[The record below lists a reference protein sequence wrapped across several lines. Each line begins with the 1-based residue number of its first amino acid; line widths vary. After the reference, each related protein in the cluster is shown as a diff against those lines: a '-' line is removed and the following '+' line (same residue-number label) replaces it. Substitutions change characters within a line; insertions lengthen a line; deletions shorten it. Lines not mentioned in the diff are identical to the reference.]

1 MAGQN
6 KPAGCTGGKN
16 TAVAI
21 SPRARGTDP
30 PFVCPRDV
38 LRDPCRA
45 SESNALR
52 GAPGKEQFVQ
62 RKIFAALAVLAQVAW
77 LPAPAAAEPAHAVA
91 MHGDPAL
98 PADFPNF
105 PYVTPDAPKGG
116 RVTLASSGSF
126 DNLNPMIV
134 RGEPVQGIREFVI
147 ESLMA
152 RSQDEPFTLYGLIA
166 ETIDV
171 PDDRSQVTFR
181 LDKRARFS
189 DGHPVTAADVLFSFE
204 VLRDKGRPNY
214 RTYYRKVAKA
224 EALSDHEVRFV
235 FADAEDRELP
245 LILGLMPILP
255 RHAMNADRFE
265 ETTLTPLIGSG
276 PYRIANVDP
285 GRSITYRRNP
295 DYWGNDLP
303 VNRGR
308 FNFDEIRFDYFRE
321 ATTQFEAFKTG
332 AIDLRVED
340 DPAMWAKGYDFPA
353 VKSGR
358 IAREE
363 IAIGLPAGMTGL
375 VFNTRRPVFAD
386 PRVRQALIHLF
397 NFEWVNK
404 SFFHGLYKRSQSYFE
419 RSMLSS
425 SGRPADAR
433 ERTLLAPFPDAVL
446 PEIMDGT
453 WRAPESDG
461 TPQNRSNARRAFEM
475 LEAAGYRLEGERL
488 VDTSGHQLTFEI
500 LASNTGQE
508 RLLGAFRGDLARLGI
523 RARIRV
529 VDSAQYQARL
539 KDYDFDMI
547 QFTWPS
553 SLSPGNEQLFR
564 WSSRVADDP
573 GSYNYAGVKNP
584 AADAMI
590 AAMLAAQENED
601 FISAVRALD
610 RVLLS
615 GHYVIPLFHPPAQ
628 WVASWERLA
637 HPGRM
642 PLFGFNLD
650 TWWARPPS

>member
-1 MAGQN
+1 
-6 KPAGCTGGKN
+6 
-16 TAVAI
+16 
-21 SPRARGTDP
+21 
-30 PFVCPRDV
+30 
-38 LRDPCRA
+38 
-45 SESNALR
+45 
-52 GAPGKEQFVQ
+52 
-62 RKIFAALAVLAQVAW
+62 
-77 LPAPAAAEPAHAVA
+77 
-91 MHGDPAL
+91 MHGNPAL
-98 PADFPNF
+98 PAGFPNF
-105 PYVTPDAPKGG
+105 PYAVPDAPKGG
-116 RVTLASSGSF
+116 RVTLGSSSSF

-134 RGEPVQGIREFVI
+134 RGEPVQGIREFVV

-181 LDKRARFS
+181 LDQRARFS
-189 DGHPVTAADVLFSFE
+189 DGTPITAADILFSFE

-214 RTYYRKVAKA
+214 RTYYKKVTKA
-224 EALSDHEVRFV
+224 EAVSDHEVRFV
-235 FADAEDRELP
+235 FADGEDRELP
-245 LILGLMPILP
+245 LILGLMPVLP
-255 RHAMNADRFE
+255 RHAMDAEKFE
-265 ETTLTPLIGSG
+265 ETTLAPLIGSG
-276 PYRIANVDP
+276 PYRIAAVDP
-285 GRSITYRRNP
+285 GRSITYKRNP
-295 DYWGNDLP
+295 DYWAKDLP

-308 FNFDEIRFDYFRE
+308 FNFDEIRFEYYRE
-321 ATTQFEAFKTG
+321 GSTLFEAFKTG
-332 AIDLRVED
+332 AIDLRNED
-340 DPAMWAKGYDFPA
+340 DPATWAKGYDFPA
-353 VKSGR
+353 ARDGR
-358 IAREE
+358 VHREE

-386 PRVRQALIHLF
+386 ERVRQALILLF

-425 SGRPADAR
+425 AGKPADER
-433 ERTLLAPFPDAVL
+433 ERTLLGPFANAVL

-461 TPQNRSNARRAFEM
+461 TPHNRANARKAYEM
-475 LEAAGYRLEGERL
+475 LEAAGYALQGGRL
-488 VDTSGHQLTFEI
+488 VQTKTGNQLNFEI

-508 RLLGAFRGDLARLGI
+508 RLLGAFVGDLAKLGI
-523 RARIRV
+523 KARMRV
-529 VDSAQYQARL
+529 VDSAQYQSRL

-564 WSSRVADDP
+564 WSSRVADQP
-573 GSYNYAGVKNP
+573 GSYNYAGVENP

-590 AAMLAAQENED
+590 TAMLAAHGNEE
-601 FISAVRALD
+601 FVSAVRALD

-615 GHYVIPLFHPPAQ
+615 GHYVIPLFYPPAQ
-628 WVASWERLA
+628 WIASWKRLS
-637 HPGRM
+637 HPEAK

-650 TWWARPPS
+650 TWWVSPQN

>member
-1 MAGQN
+1 M
-6 KPAGCTGGKN
+6 
-16 TAVAI
+16 
-21 SPRARGTDP
+21 
-30 PFVCPRDV
+30 
-38 LRDPCRA
+38 
-45 SESNALR
+45 
-52 GAPGKEQFVQ
+52 
-62 RKIFAALAVLAQVAW
+62 IFATLAVLAQASAV
-77 LPAPAAAEPAHAVA
+77 LLSPAHAEPAHAIA
-91 MHGDPAL
+91 MHGNPAL
-98 PADFPNF
+98 PAGFPNF
-105 PYVTPDAPKGG
+105 PYAVPDAPKGG
-116 RVTLASSGSF
+116 RVSLGSSSSF

-134 RGEPVQGIREFVI
+134 RGEPVQGIREFVV

-181 LDKRARFS
+181 LDQRARFS
-189 DGHPVTAADVLFSFE
+189 DGTPITAADILFSFE

-214 RTYYRKVAKA
+214 RTYYKKVTKA
-224 EALSDHEVRFV
+224 EAVSDHEVRFV
-235 FADAEDRELP
+235 FADGEDRELP
-245 LILGLMPILP
+245 LILGLMPVLP
-255 RHAMNADRFE
+255 RHAMDAEKFE
-265 ETTLTPLIGSG
+265 ETTLAPLIGSG
-276 PYRIANVDP
+276 PYRIAAVDP
-285 GRSITYRRNP
+285 GRSITYKRNP
-295 DYWGNDLP
+295 DYWAKDLP

-308 FNFDEIRFDYFRE
+308 FNFDEIRFEYYRE
-321 ATTQFEAFKTG
+321 GSTLFEAFKTG
-332 AIDLRVED
+332 AIDLRNED
-340 DPAMWAKGYDFPA
+340 DPATWAKGYDFPA
-353 VKSGR
+353 ARDGR
-358 IAREE
+358 VHREE

-386 PRVRQALIHLF
+386 ERVRQALVLLF

-425 SGRPADAR
+425 AGKPADER
-433 ERTLLAPFPDAVL
+433 ERTLLGPFANAVL

-461 TPQNRSNARRAFEM
+461 TPHNRANARKAYEM
-475 LEAAGYRLEGERL
+475 LEAAGYALQGGRL
-488 VDTSGHQLTFEI
+488 VETKTGNQLNFEI

-508 RLLGAFRGDLARLGI
+508 RLLGAFVGDLAKLGI
-523 RARIRV
+523 KARMRV
-529 VDSAQYQARL
+529 VDSAQYQSRL

-564 WSSRVADDP
+564 WSSRVADQP
-573 GSYNYAGVKNP
+573 GSYNYAGVENP

-590 AAMLAAQENED
+590 TAMLAAHGNEE
-601 FISAVRALD
+601 FVSAVRALD

-615 GHYVIPLFHPPAQ
+615 GHYVIPLFYPPAQ
-628 WVASWERLA
+628 WIASWKRLS
-637 HPGRM
+637 HPEAK

-650 TWWARPPS
+650 TWWVSPQN